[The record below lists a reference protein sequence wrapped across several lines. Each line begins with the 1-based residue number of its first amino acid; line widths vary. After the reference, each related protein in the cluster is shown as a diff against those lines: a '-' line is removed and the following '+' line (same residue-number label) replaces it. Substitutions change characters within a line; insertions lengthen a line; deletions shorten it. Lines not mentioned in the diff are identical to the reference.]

1 MVTRMCT
8 RAMPSSPT
16 STESTIPSSGRGRWI
31 SASITPFS
39 ASWMAATRSSPGF
52 SAVVTAVPS
61 CGGGGICSRLGG
73 GGTRG
78 VLRSESLALLRERGG
93 DLLAQ
98 QGAQGVDVGLRGGR
112 LVELLEQVTQL
123 AADEVARGDVIQRQ
137 AQRGDLAGDEVG
149 GGVVALVG
157 LAILLGLDAV
167 AVVLPVLGEQQQRR
181 GVRGLQREDQR
192 EQGEVQGA
200 RVELGALGRERVP
213 GEPHR
218 AEQGHAH
225 EERGRA
231 HHAR

>member
-1 MVTRMCT
+1 MRVREPGWLKGIWRRPWRSRLVSSRRCSSVIAEVVTSTRVRPGTVAVASAVSRSMRSRMGQPSMVTRMCT
-8 RAMPSSPT
+8 RAMPSSST

-31 SASITPFS
+31 SGSITPFS

-93 DLLAQ
+93 DLLAR

-167 AVVLPVLGEQQQRR
+167 AVV
-181 GVRGLQREDQR
+181 
-192 EQGEVQGA
+192 
-200 RVELGALGRERVP
+200 
-213 GEPHR
+213 
-218 AEQGHAH
+218 
-225 EERGRA
+225 
-231 HHAR
+231 